1 MVTIGE
7 LKQVSRAAF
16 ALLASYLD
24 FGLASN
30 ATATDEEF
38 ARLLVRSAFRN
49 EFVNTVAKQGRLTQ
63 PDVTEAELPH
73 HEPRAKALLYHLRA
87 LPLDAVDAQFDR
99 VHEVLFAQAASTRLF
114 TRPVDV
120 AIDIHDWP
128 YYGSKET
135 DQVLICNKTR
145 GTNRAYRFATI
156 CAIVGGVRFTLDWR
170 ILPANDWRA
179 KRQVVRS
186 LIQTARETITIR
198 HAYLDR
204 GFYQVYVVRELKAL
218 DVEFIIRANPGQ
230 RMRASLSASGG
241 ETVVDTYEMRRKRT
255 PAATETVTMFAVPHR
270 HEEGEHIWFVTNTD
284 VTEETVHAYA
294 HAFRRRWGI
303 ETSSRKI
310 TEFLPKTSSPTFSV
324 RLFYFSLAVT
334 LYNLWIL
341 VNLLVHP
348 SVPRPRTPPI
358 SVRLFQQ
365 AIELQLSRQESASD
379 YG

>member
-7 LKQVSRAAF
+7 LNQVSRAAF
-16 ALLASYLD
+16 VLLTSHLD
-24 FGLASN
+24 FGLAPN
-30 ATATDEEF
+30 TTTTDEEF
-38 ARLLVRSAFRN
+38 TKLLVRSAFRN
-49 EFVNTVAKQGRLTQ
+49 EFVNTVAKQRRLTQ
-63 PDVTEAELPH
+63 TNLLESELPH
-73 HEPRAKALLYHLRA
+73 HDPLAKALLYHLCA

-99 VHEVLFAQAASTRLF
+99 VHEDLFAQAASARLF

-128 YYGSKET
+128 YYGSKDT
-135 DQVLICNKTR
+135 DQILICNKTR

-156 CAIVGGVRFTLDWR
+156 CAIVGGVRFTLDWM
-170 ILPANDWRA
+170 ILPANDWCA
-179 KRQVVRS
+179 KRQIVRS
-186 LIQTARETITIR
+186 LIQAAREKITIR

-204 GFYQVYVVRELKAL
+204 GFYQVYVARELKEL
-218 DVEFIIRANPGQ
+218 DVEFIIRANPSQ
-230 RMRASLSASGG
+230 RMKDSLSASDG
-241 ETVVDTYEMRRKRT
+241 ETVVDEYEMRRKRT
-255 PAATETVTMFAVPHR
+255 PAATEMVTMFAVPHR
-270 HEEGEHIWFVTNTD
+270 HKEGEHIWFVTNMD
-284 VTEETVHAYA
+284 VTEETVYAYA
-294 HAFRRRWGI
+294 QAFRRRWGI
-303 ETSSRKI
+303 ETSYRKI

-348 SVPRPRTPPI
+348 SVPRPRTPTI

-365 AIELQLSRQESASD
+365 AISILLSRQVSIHD

>member
-16 ALLASYLD
+16 TLLASYLD
-24 FGLASN
+24 FGLVPN
-30 ATATDEEF
+30 AAATDEEF
-38 ARLLVRSAFRN
+38 AKLLVRSAFRN
-49 EFVNTVAKQGRLTQ
+49 EFVNTVAKQLLLTRS
-63 PDVTEAELPH
+63 DITESELPH
-73 HEPRAKALLYHLRA
+73 HEPRAKALLYHLRT
-87 LPLDAVDAQFDR
+87 LPLDAVDVQFDR
-99 VHEVLFAQAASTRLF
+99 VHEILFDQAASARLF

-128 YYGSKET
+128 YYGSKHT

-156 CAIVGGVRFTLDWR
+156 CAIVDGVRFTLDWM

-186 LIQTARETITIR
+186 LIQAAREKITIR

-204 GFYQVYVVRELKAL
+204 GFYQVYVVRELKEL
-218 DVEFIIRANPGQ
+218 DVEFIIRANPSQ
-230 RMRASLSASGG
+230 RMKDSLSAAGG
-241 ETVVDTYEMRRKRT
+241 ETVVDEYEMRRKRT

-270 HEEGEHIWFVTNTD
+270 HKEGKHIWFVTNTD
-284 VTEETVHAYA
+284 VTEETVYAYA
-294 HAFRRRWGI
+294 QAFRRRWGI
-303 ETSSRKI
+303 ETSYRKI

-324 RLFYFSLAVT
+324 RLFYFSLATT
-334 LYNLWIL
+334 LYNLWVL

-358 SVRLFQQ
+358 SVGLFQQ
-365 AIELQLSRQESASD
+365 AINLQLSRQESSSD